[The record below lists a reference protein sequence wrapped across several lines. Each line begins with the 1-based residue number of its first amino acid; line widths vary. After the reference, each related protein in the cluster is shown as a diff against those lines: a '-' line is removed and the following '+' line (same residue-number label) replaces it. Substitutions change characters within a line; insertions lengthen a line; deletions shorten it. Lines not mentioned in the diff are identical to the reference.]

1 MDKMNTFYRGGFP
14 RVDVLWSTLNSSLNM
29 SMRSTHQL
37 TCQFQRKRRRSI
49 VKVSPPSK
57 FSLSPSLSPSSSPS
71 PPSPP
76 PPPPLPSF
84 YSLIFSPSHP
94 LPPLSHPPPCSVDYN
109 LDQAE
114 SDTLLL
120 ELLDIHDDMHI
131 EVDKENQKNRS
142 ENRHPSLFGL
152 YPLPNREEAKE
163 NRLPAPPPSESQ
175 GLKLHVKVSEL
186 R

>member
-1 MDKMNTFYRGGFP
+1 MDKTNTFCHGGSL
-14 RVDVLWSTLNSSLNM
+14 RADELWSTLNSSLNM
-29 SMRSTHQL
+29 SMRSTHQP
-37 TCQFQRKRRRSI
+37 TCQFQRKKRRSI
-49 VKVSPPSK
+49 VRASPPSK
-57 FSLSPSLSPSSSPS
+57 FSLSYLSLLYSSIS
-71 PPSPP
+71 SPP
-76 PPPPLPSF
+76 PPPFPS
-84 YSLIFSPSHP
+84 
-94 LPPLSHPPPCSVDYN
+94 LSHHLLYSVDYN

-131 EVDKENQKNRS
+131 EVDKENQKSRS

-163 NRLPAPPPSESQ
+163 NRLPAPPPAESQ